1 MKHFTKTTLTLA
13 AGIFAAGFLHAQEF
27 PVGCH
32 YPIGAEGLK
41 GAELPPPGFYVR
53 DYNYFYYADRIDGM
67 PAPVEN
73 VNLSVFV
80 NAVKLIY
87 LTDYKILGANWGVD
101 TIVPFMYKNFT
112 GALGTAG
119 QFNLGD
125 IYACPLLLS
134 WHIQQFDFCFA
145 YGVWMPSGNYE
156 PGTPTAPLRG
166 LDSPGSGYYSHMVTF
181 GGVWYPDEKKTW
193 ALSLLNRYEVSTE
206 QDQTQITPGNVY
218 SLEWGLS
225 KTVAK
230 GVDVGLAGYYQQQVT
245 QDSGPRAASA
255 FSHVVGIGPEVS
267 VMWEKLGLISSL
279 RYEYEVDAKD
289 RPQGQAVVLT
299 LTKRF

>member
-1 MKHFTKTTLTLA
+1 MKTLTKTLLPLA
-13 AGIFAAGFLHAQEF
+13 AGLLAAGSLQAQL

-41 GAELPPPGFYVR
+41 GADLPPPGFYVR

-67 PAPVEN
+67 PAQFEN
-73 VNLSVFV
+73 VDFFAYVQ
-80 NAVKLIY
+80 AVKLVY
-87 LTDYKILGANWGVD
+87 LSDWKLLGANWGVD
-101 TIVPFMYKNFT
+101 LIVPFPYKNIT
-112 GALGTAG
+112 GDFGSAG

-134 WHIQQFDFCFA
+134 WHRQQFDFSAA
-145 YGVWMPSGNYE
+145 YGVWAPSGNFDAS
-156 PGTPTAPLRG
+156 TPLRM
-166 LDSPGSGYYSHMVTF
+166 LASPGVGYWSHMITL

-206 QDQTQITPGNVY
+206 QDHTQITPGNVY
-218 SLEWGLS
+218 SLEWSLS
-225 KTVAK
+225 KSVAP
-230 GVDVGLAGYYQQQVT
+230 GVDVGLVGYWQAQAT
-245 QDSGPRAASA
+245 EDSGSHAATA
-255 FSHVVGIGPEVS
+255 LAHVVALGPEIS